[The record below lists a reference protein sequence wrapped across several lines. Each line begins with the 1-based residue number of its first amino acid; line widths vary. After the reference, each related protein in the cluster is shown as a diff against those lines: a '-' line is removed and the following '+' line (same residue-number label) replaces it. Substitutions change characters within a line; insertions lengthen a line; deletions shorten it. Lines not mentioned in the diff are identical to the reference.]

1 MCHSDYHL
9 TTGATPIGLPALGG
23 HEGAGV
29 VTKVGKNVTGI
40 EEGDHVI
47 LAFIPACGECPPCLK
62 GYRSLCDRG
71 AVLLGGKAIADG
83 TSRVHAGTT
92 EVSPMNLLG
101 TFAPYMTVHKDSV
114 VKIDR
119 DIPFETA
126 AIMGCAVPT
135 GFGSATNVAQVQ
147 PGETVVIVG
156 VGGIGMSAL
165 QGAVISGARNVIAI
179 DPNEWKREQAI
190 KFGATH
196 VYPSMAEAIAPM
208 IDVTHGLMA
217 DKTIIAVGEMKGEY
231 IEEAMILTAKTGTCV
246 VTGMGSM
253 MDVDVKLNLFLF
265 TMLQKTLKGNIF
277 GGGSSH
283 VETPKLVGLY
293 KSGLLK
299 IDEMVTTHLF
309 VGEHQRRVRGHAGR
323 QEHPRRHQV
332 HRIRL
337 VSQSRP
343 TRSLAERPQLRG
355 AQPVEHD
362 GTHQFD
368 VSRRGGRQ
376 RRSPGVG
383 ELDGRATAVVAA
395 AVAVHQSA
403 AAHPPQLVRQPALL
417 PCQRLAEFVDPLRPP
432 FGQAPPTRR
441 SPTATV
447 HSPAAAGGASQSA
460 AGSPSSRYPRQICCC
475 SSVSH
480 TEYMTHHL
488 CCRGQC
494 RPPRLANRE
503 VMT

>member
-1 MCHSDYHL
+1 MKTKGALLWELNSPFCVDEIEVGDPVDDEVQLRVHAAGMCHSDYHL

-29 VTKVGKNVTGI
+29 VTKIGKNVTGI

-62 GYRSLCDRG
+62 GFRSLCDRG

-83 TSRVHAGTT
+83 TSRVHAGTA

-114 VKIDR
+114 VKIDK

-165 QGAVISGARNVIAI
+165 QGAAISGARNVIAI
-179 DPNEWKREQAI
+179 DPNEWKRDQAV

-196 VYPSMAEAIAPM
+196 VYPSMAEAIAPI
-208 IDVTHGLMA
+208 IDLTYGVMA
-217 DKTIIAVGEMKGEY
+217 DKVIIAVGDMKGEY
-231 IEEAMILTAKTGTCV
+231 IEEALTLTTKTGTCV

-299 IDEMVTTHLF
+299 IDEMVTT
-309 VGEHQRRVRGHAGR
+309 
-323 QEHPRRHQV
+323 
-332 HRIRL
+332 
-337 VSQSRP
+337 
-343 TRSLAERPQLRG
+343 TYSLANIN
-355 AQPVEHD
+355 D
-362 GTHQFD
+362 GYSD
-368 VSRRGGRQ
+368 M
-376 RRSPGVG
+376 
-383 ELDGRATAVVAA
+383 LDGKNIRGVIK
-395 AVAVHQSA
+395 
-403 AAHPPQLVRQPALL
+403 
-417 PCQRLAEFVDPLRPP
+417 F
-432 FGQAPPTRR
+432 
-441 SPTATV
+441 
-447 HSPAAAGGASQSA
+447 
-460 AGSPSSRYPRQICCC
+460 
-475 SSVSH
+475 
-480 TEYMTHHL
+480 TESDW
-488 CCRGQC
+488 
-494 RPPRLANRE
+494 
-503 VMT
+503 

>member
-1 MCHSDYHL
+1 MIARMKTKGALVWELNAGFKVDEIDLGDPVADEVQIRMHAAGMCHSDYHV

-47 LAFIPACGECPPCLK
+47 LAFIPACGQCPPCLK
-62 GYRSLCDRG
+62 GFRSLCDRG

-83 TSRVHAGTT
+83 TSRVHAGSH

-114 VKIDR
+114 VKIDA
-119 DIPFETA
+119 DVPFETA

-135 GFGSATNVAQVQ
+135 GFGSATNVADVQ

-165 QGAVISGARNVIAI
+165 QGAVISGASTVIAI
-179 DPNEWKREQAI
+179 DPNEWKRDQAS

-196 VYPSMAEAIAPM
+196 SYPSMAEAIGPI
-208 IDVTHGLMA
+208 IDVTHGVMA
-217 DKTIIAVGEMKGEY
+217 DKVIITVGEMRGEY
-231 IEEAMILTAKTGTCV
+231 VEEALTLTAKTGTCV
-246 VTGMGSM
+246 VTGMGSL

-299 IDEMVTTHLF
+299 IDEMVTNTY
-309 VGEHQRRVRGHAGR
+309 
-323 QEHPRRHQV
+323 
-332 HRIRL
+332 
-337 VSQSRP
+337 
-343 TRSLAERPQLRG
+343 SLENINDGYQDMLDGKNLRG
-355 AQPVEHD
+355 VI
-362 GTHQFD
+362 TFD
-368 VSRRGGRQ
+368 ESGW
-376 RRSPGVG
+376 
-383 ELDGRATAVVAA
+383 
-395 AVAVHQSA
+395 
-403 AAHPPQLVRQPALL
+403 
-417 PCQRLAEFVDPLRPP
+417 
-432 FGQAPPTRR
+432 
-441 SPTATV
+441 
-447 HSPAAAGGASQSA
+447 
-460 AGSPSSRYPRQICCC
+460 
-475 SSVSH
+475 
-480 TEYMTHHL
+480 
-488 CCRGQC
+488 
-494 RPPRLANRE
+494 
-503 VMT
+503 

>member
-1 MCHSDYHL
+1 MKTKGALLWELNSPFKVDEIDLGDPVADEVQIRMHAAGMCHSDYHI

-62 GYRSLCDRG
+62 GFRSLCDRG

-83 TSRVHAGTT
+83 TSRIHAGDR

-114 VKIDR
+114 VKIDK

-135 GFGSATNVAQVQ
+135 GFGSATNVADVK
-147 PGETVVIVG
+147 PGETVIIVG

-165 QGAVISGARNVIAI
+165 QGAVISGAKQVIAI
-179 DPNEWKREQAI
+179 DPNAWKREQAI

-196 VYPSMAEAIAPM
+196 VYPSMAEAIAPI
-208 IDVTHGLMA
+208 IDVTHGLMG
-217 DKTIIAVGEMKGEY
+217 DKVIIAVGEMKGEY

-253 MDVDVKLNLFLF
+253 MDADVKLNLFLF

-283 VETPKLVGLY
+283 VETPRLTALY
-293 KSGLLK
+293 KAGLLN
-299 IDEMVTTHLF
+299 IDDM
-309 VGEHQRRVRGHAGR
+309 
-323 QEHPRRHQV
+323 
-332 HRIRL
+332 I
-337 VSQSRP
+337 
-343 TRSLAERPQLRG
+343 TRTYKLEDINQG
-355 AQPVEHD
+355 YQD
-362 GTHQFD
+362 M
-368 VSRRGGRQ
+368 
-376 RRSPGVG
+376 
-383 ELDGRATAVVAA
+383 LDGNN
-395 AVAVHQSA
+395 
-403 AAHPPQLVRQPALL
+403 
-417 PCQRLAEFVDPLRPP
+417 
-432 FGQAPPTRR
+432 
-441 SPTATV
+441 
-447 HSPAAAGGASQSA
+447 
-460 AGSPSSRYPRQICCC
+460 I
-475 SSVSH
+475 
-480 TEYMTHHL
+480 
-488 CCRGQC
+488 RGVIKFD
-494 RPPRLANRE
+494 E
-503 VMT
+503 SDW

>member
-1 MCHSDYHL
+1 MKTKGALLWELNSPFKVDEIDLGDPVADEVQIQMHAAGMCHSDYHI

-62 GYRSLCDRG
+62 GFRSLCDRG

-83 TSRVHAGTT
+83 TSRIHAGDR

-114 VKIDR
+114 VKIDK

-135 GFGSATNVAQVQ
+135 GFGSATNVAEVK
-147 PGETVVIVG
+147 PGETVIIVG

-165 QGAVISGARNVIAI
+165 QGAVISGAKQVIAI

-196 VYPSMAEAIAPM
+196 VYPSMAEAIAPVM
-208 IDVTHGLMA
+208 ETTWGLMG
-217 DKTIIAVGEMKGEY
+217 DKVIIAVGEMKGEY

-253 MDVDVKLNLFLF
+253 MDADVKLNLFLF

-283 VETPKLVGLY
+283 VETPRLTALY
-293 KSGLLK
+293 KSGLLN
-299 IDEMVTTHLF
+299 IDDM
-309 VGEHQRRVRGHAGR
+309 
-323 QEHPRRHQV
+323 
-332 HRIRL
+332 I
-337 VSQSRP
+337 
-343 TRSLAERPQLRG
+343 TRTYKLEDINQG
-355 AQPVEHD
+355 YQD
-362 GTHQFD
+362 M
-368 VSRRGGRQ
+368 
-376 RRSPGVG
+376 
-383 ELDGRATAVVAA
+383 LDGNN
-395 AVAVHQSA
+395 
-403 AAHPPQLVRQPALL
+403 
-417 PCQRLAEFVDPLRPP
+417 
-432 FGQAPPTRR
+432 
-441 SPTATV
+441 
-447 HSPAAAGGASQSA
+447 
-460 AGSPSSRYPRQICCC
+460 I
-475 SSVSH
+475 
-480 TEYMTHHL
+480 
-488 CCRGQC
+488 RGVIKFDE
-494 RPPRLANRE
+494 ADW
-503 VMT
+503 

>member
-1 MCHSDYHL
+1 MKTKGALLWELNSPFKVDEIDLGDPVADEVQIRMHAAGMCHSDYHL

-29 VTKVGKNVTGI
+29 VTKVGKNATGI

-71 AVLLGGKAIADG
+71 AMLLGGKAIADG
-83 TSRVHAGTT
+83 TSRVHAGPH

-114 VKIDR
+114 VKIDK

-135 GFGSATNVAQVQ
+135 GFGSATNVADVQ

-165 QGAVISGARNVIAI
+165 QGAVISGARHVIAI
-179 DPNEWKREQAI
+179 DPNEWKREQAT

-196 VYPSMAEAIAPM
+196 VYASMAEAIAPM
-208 IDVTHGLMA
+208 IDLTYGLMA
-217 DKTIIAVGEMKGEY
+217 DKTIIAVGEMRGEY

-253 MDVDVKLNLFLF
+253 TDVDVKLNLFLF

-283 VETPKLVGLY
+283 IETPKLVGLY
-293 KSGLLK
+293 RSGLLK
-299 IDEMVTTHLF
+299 IDEMITNTYKL
-309 VGEHQRRVRGHAGR
+309 ES
-323 QEHPRRHQV
+323 
-332 HRIRL
+332 IN
-337 VSQSRP
+337 
-343 TRSLAERPQLRG
+343 
-355 AQPVEHD
+355 D
-362 GTHQFD
+362 GYQD
-368 VSRRGGRQ
+368 M
-376 RRSPGVG
+376 
-383 ELDGRATAVVAA
+383 LDGKNIRGVVT
-395 AVAVHQSA
+395 
-403 AAHPPQLVRQPALL
+403 
-417 PCQRLAEFVDPLRPP
+417 F
-432 FGQAPPTRR
+432 
-441 SPTATV
+441 
-447 HSPAAAGGASQSA
+447 
-460 AGSPSSRYPRQICCC
+460 
-475 SSVSH
+475 
-480 TEYMTHHL
+480 TESDW
-488 CCRGQC
+488 
-494 RPPRLANRE
+494 
-503 VMT
+503 